1 MTLAALLTSISL
13 ATATPPS
20 RARGLTGESP
30 DLKPGRELY
39 WERKGG
45 GWVLRPGLPPTL
57 PPPQS
62 QPRPLSWPL
71 PFSSFG
77 FFLMWGWISWR
88 GRWPPRGGGHHR
100 ACGGWEGV
108 YRPQHVGRGML
119 ETARPPRWVWQES
132 QPGAEGGTRVGE
144 QGSSE
149 QGDKARHP
157 QGDQVRLGEP
167 AGATGTAGQSVAA
180 FHAHAPHPLT
190 QWPLPDSASCPVPSD
205 HESRLLSVAG
215 ASLPGSQSAHP
226 EQRCNSSS
234 GWCPR
239 SSACPLP

>member
-1 MTLAALLTSISL
+1 MGSETRAAPHPTPAPVSAQASVLA
-13 ATATPPS
+13 PP
-20 RARGLTGESP
+20 L
-30 DLKPGRELY
+30 PGC
-39 WERKGG
+39 
-45 GWVLRPGLPPTL
+45 RP
-57 PPPQS
+57 S
-62 QPRPLSWPL
+62 QPL

-77 FFLMWGWISWR
+77 IFLCAVGSPGGAGGLHEEVGITEPVGDGPSMWGGECWR
-88 GRWPPRGGGHHR
+88 PLPPNH
-100 ACGGWEGV
+100 
-108 YRPQHVGRGML
+108 
-119 ETARPPRWVWQES
+119 RWVWQES

-190 QWPLPDSASCPVPSD
+190 QWPLTDSASRPVPRD
-205 HESRLLSVAG
+205 HESRLPSVAG

-234 GWCPR
+234 GRCPR

>member
-1 MTLAALLTSISL
+1 MSSGSARNPEAECPGKAFSPGTWLQHKSLDKTSIKNTDFKSPKGL
-13 ATATPPS
+13 INPTVSFHMSPPS

-167 AGATGTAGQSVAA
+167 AGVYLIYMQS
-180 FHAHAPHPLT
+180 T
-190 QWPLPDSASCPVPSD
+190 S
-205 HESRLLSVAG
+205 
-215 ASLPGSQSAHP
+215 
-226 EQRCNSSS
+226 
-234 GWCPR
+234 
-239 SSACPLP
+239 